1 MITIRN
7 KRGAIIGHHCHRCD
21 KKTLCSILHRYLN
34 ILEILSFETTN
45 NPVGKET
52 TTYLVIGHKNLR

>member
-1 MITIRN
+1 MVIIVTVAT
-7 KRGAIIGHHCHRCD
+7 KRHFAA
-21 KKTLCSILHRYLN
+21 LLHRYLN